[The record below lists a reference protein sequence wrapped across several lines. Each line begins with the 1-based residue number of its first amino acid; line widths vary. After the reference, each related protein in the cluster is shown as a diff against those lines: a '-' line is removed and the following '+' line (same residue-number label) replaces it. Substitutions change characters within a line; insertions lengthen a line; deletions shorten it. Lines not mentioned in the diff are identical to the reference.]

1 MTRSILEIITD
12 SVNGPTGAAANW
24 DDVSNWLAKTAFSE
38 AECKERAKALR
49 RQEFF
54 QGNGDRFVSDVV
66 NKVFKDPEVRDRRDI
81 WVPIAKDCNVWK
93 RIVQEKATVYNV
105 PAIRRLKRPADQE
118 NFDEVA
124 RQCRLN
130 GMAKRWNQWGAL
142 QNTLA
147 VGFRVRTRFQGEKKP
162 DKKTPIVDVVSR
174 SSFFVVAHPFDA
186 TECIAIGIRV
196 STARPE
202 DSGPEKPELWEVWTD
217 HERFYC
223 DGKGVVDKESVW
235 DHDWPRMPWML
246 YSPDPPAGALID
258 HDTGSETDA
267 AHVAVW
273 FEKVCELKES
283 ASATKM
289 LFVAGDTTREA
300 RDQAADTGAAIEL
313 KDGTSA
319 YGVDMSVPLELFRNS
334 GSHTFETTAAN
345 HGIAP
350 NVLKHQGVQSAQ
362 ARELMRAP
370 LKELRREQ
378 EDYLRGFEREFVE
391 IIAMVVARDLT
402 ELSFSTDGWSTD
414 FQERA
419 TALDPKTEDEVFEG
433 RRRLGLTSTVKEI
446 MKRNPDFSREQA
458 EQELLDNIAD
468 EFVRNVLMRPLQ
480 RVAGSMGA
488 EQLDTATPTGT
499 PPEPGDQGDAGP
511 LRAIDGGVNDD
522 PETPEAATLPVA
534 RTRRRRGRR

>member
-1 MTRSILEIITD
+1 VTRSIREIITD
-12 SVNGPTGAAANW
+12 SVAGPTGAAANW
-24 DDVSNWLAKTAFSE
+24 DDVSNWLAKTAFAESE
-38 AECKERAKALR
+38 RNERALAQR

-54 QGNGDRFVSDVV
+54 QGKGDRFVVEVV
-66 NKVFKDPEVRDRRDI
+66 SKVFHDPEVRDRRDV
-81 WVPIAKDCNVWK
+81 WVPIAKDNNVWK

-105 PAIRRLKRPADQE
+105 PAIRRLGNDADQAK
-118 NFDEVA
+118 FDELA
-124 RQCRLN
+124 RRCRLN
-130 GMAKRWNQWGAL
+130 SMAKRWNQWGAL

-147 VGFRVRTRFQGEKKP
+147 VGFRVRTRYQGEKKP
-162 DKKTPIVDVVSR
+162 ERKTPIVDVVSR
-174 SSFFVVAHPFDA
+174 SSFFAVAHPFDA
-186 TECIAIGIRV
+186 TECIAIGIRI

-202 DSGPEKPELWEVWTD
+202 DTGPEQPELWEVWTD

-223 DGKGVVDKESVW
+223 DGTGAIAKETVW
-235 DHDWPRMPWML
+235 DHEWERMPWLL
-246 YSPDPPAGALID
+246 YSPEPPAGALID

-289 LFVAGDTTREA
+289 LS
-300 RDQAADTGAAIEL
+300 ADTGIAVEL

-319 YGVDMSVPLELFRNS
+319 FGIDMSVPLEMFRNS
-334 GSHTFETTAAN
+334 ANGTFETTAAN

-391 IIAMVVARDLT
+391 IVAMVVARDLT
-402 ELSFSTDGWSTD
+402 ELSFSTDEWSTD

-446 MKRNPDFSREQA
+446 MKRNPDLSREQA
-458 EQELLDNIAD
+458 ENVLQENIED
-468 EFVRNVLMRPLQ
+468 EYARNSLMRPLQ
-480 RVAGSMGA
+480 RISGSMGA
-488 EQLDTATPTGT
+488 EQSDAATPEVPPTETG
-499 PPEPGDQGDAGP
+499 EQGDAG

-522 PETPEAATLPVA
+522 LEKPEAAAPPLA
-534 RTRRRRGRR
+534 RRSGRRRRR